1 MRKRHAKK
9 RHGGVNWL
17 FIVCLLVVIG
27 GSGYLIKT
35 FFFTRDSQ
43 VSQESKVVLEEDRRS
58 DNYANLTKE
67 IVAPDS
73 GELDQKIQET
83 NYIGS
88 ALIIKDDQVLV
99 KDMALPI
106 LKSNKPTRQTQGFR
120 LAQFKNLLPQP

>member
-43 VSQESKVVLEEDRRS
+43 VSQDSKVVLDADRRS
-58 DNYANLTKE
+58 DTYANLTKE

-73 GELDQKIQET
+73 GELD
-83 NYIGS
+83 
-88 ALIIKDDQVLV
+88 
-99 KDMALPI
+99 
-106 LKSNKPTRQTQGFR
+106 
-120 LAQFKNLLPQP
+120 

>member
-35 FFFTRDSQ
+35 FFS
-43 VSQESKVVLEEDRRS
+43 LEIHKLVKNRKWSWKEDRRS

-73 GELDQKIQET
+73 GELDQKFKKQ
-83 NYIGS
+83 
-88 ALIIKDDQVLV
+88 IILV
-99 KDMALPI
+99 
-106 LKSNKPTRQTQGFR
+106 R
-120 LAQFKNLLPQP
+120 L